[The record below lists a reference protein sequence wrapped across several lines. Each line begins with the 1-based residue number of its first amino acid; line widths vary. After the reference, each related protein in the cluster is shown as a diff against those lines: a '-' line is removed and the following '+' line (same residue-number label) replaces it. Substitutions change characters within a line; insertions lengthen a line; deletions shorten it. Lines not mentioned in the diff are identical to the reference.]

1 MSEKLTDEVLELLEG
16 RHDMTLASLLPDGGP
31 HAVVVSYAS
40 RGLSL
45 YFGCDP
51 SSQKAANIA
60 RDPRVAIT
68 ITSPYSDW
76 SQIRGLAISGHAKR
90 LNGEAAE
97 RAAECFMKKFD
108 EIAQYITTGAEIA
121 LFEIVIERVSLLDYR
136 RGFGHVARGRALS
149 RQDGGLSWDDAAA
162 SA

>member
-1 MSEKLTDEVLELLEG
+1 MSEKLTDEVLELLERG
-16 RHDMTLASLLPDGGP
+16 RDMTLASLLPDGGP

-51 SSQKAANIA
+51 TSQKAVNIA
-60 RDPRVAIT
+60 GDPRVAIT

-76 SQIRGLAISGHAKR
+76 SQIRGLAISGRATR
-90 LNGEAAE
+90 LHGQAAE
-97 RAAECFMKKFD
+97 VAAESFMKKFD

-121 LFEIVIERVSLLDYR
+121 LFQIMIERVSLLDYR
-136 RGFGHVARGRALS
+136 RGFGHLAYGRASS
-149 RQDGGLSWDDAAA
+149 RQDGRLTWDDAAG